1 MLARVS
7 LASASVGWVK
17 PAERVERVK
26 AYARARLR
34 AEVDAGPRGTQ
45 ARIVEALGG
54 TSAHVSNMVNH
65 DRGPGLETLHALAKH
80 WGITYAQLE
89 AEALG
94 EASAA
99 PAQPFVAPDRILEV
113 LVRVAKKRGYSADVV
128 AEAARVRAL
137 RGTGEMSEEDAD
149 DLLQLSK
156 VYLRNAARI
165 GTSTSTVSSTG
176 QSALD
181 ELGGGISARAP
192 ASTKKR
198 R

>member
-7 LASASVGWVK
+7 LASASVVWVK
-17 PAERVERVK
+17 PAERVEKVK

-34 AEVDAGPRGTQ
+34 EEVKAGPRGTQ

-65 DRGPGLETLHALAKH
+65 DRGPGPETLYALAKH
-80 WGITYAQLE
+80 WGMTYAQLE

-94 EASAA
+94 EAQAA
-99 PAQPFVAPDRILEV
+99 PPQPTVVPSRV
-113 LVRVAKKRGYSADVV
+113 LDVLARVAKKRGYAADVL
-128 AEAARVRAL
+128 AEASRVRSV
-137 RGTGEMSEEDAD
+137 RGTGDMTEEDAD
-149 DLLQLSK
+149 DLLQLTK

-165 GTSTSTVSSTG
+165 GTTTIAESG
-176 QSALD
+176 GSALD
-181 ELGGGISARAP
+181 DLSGKSTAAPTPPAR
-192 ASTKKR
+192 KR